1 MNCLQK
7 RRRKEERKEGVG
19 EWRSRRKGSVK
30 ERGQRYLP
38 WQMGGTFTGMWF
50 TLNYFYEYLI

>member
-50 TLNYFYEYLI
+50 TLN